1 MSSHIVSRATKRQV
15 SCKAVANVQSPAAA
29 TAPTPGARDMSA
41 SLTLPNIRSSLIR
54 QEDSIIFTLIE
65 RAQFAQNPLVYQPG
79 GVEVPAYSKDG
90 KQYSLMEY
98 ILRETEQLH
107 GKVRRYTS
115 PDEHAFYPEELP
127 AMVLPPL
134 EYPSILAPAADAINI
149 NSQIM
154 SIYLNSLLPAI
165 AAPGDDGNY
174 GSAAT
179 LDVLALQA
187 LSKRIH
193 YGKFVAEA
201 KFRAKPEEYTA
212 LIKNQDA
219 AALMDLLTDRK
230 VELAVV
236 ERVRLKAATFGQD
249 VNPAAQQQQ
258 QQQQDQ
264 QQQHEQVY
272 KIEPDVLAKMYDD
285 AVMPLTKDVQ
295 VAYLLRRLDHE

>member
-1 MSSHIVSRATKRQV
+1 
-15 SCKAVANVQSPAAA
+15 
-29 TAPTPGARDMSA
+29 MSA

-79 GVEVPAYSKDG
+79 GVEVPAYGKDG
-90 KQYSLMEY
+90 KQFSLMEY

-107 GKVRRYTS
+107 GK
-115 PDEHAFYPEELP
+115 ELP

-134 EYPSILAPAADAINI
+134 EYPSILAPGAAAINI

-154 SIYLNSLLPAI
+154 QIYLNSLLPAI

-179 LDVLALQA
+179 LDVLTLQA

-212 LIKNQDA
+212 LIKAQDA
-219 AALMDLLTDRK
+219 DSLMDLLTDRK

-249 VNPAAQQQQ
+249 VNPAMQQAQQQQ
-258 QQQQDQ
+258 QQQ

-285 AVMPLTKDVQ
+285 VVMPLTKDVQ
-295 VAYLLRRLDHE
+295 VAYLLRRLDDE